1 MKYPLTWSGKGLRL
15 VDLLFDEERRQV
27 MNFLGS
33 ERQFSS
39 AHVKADASEFI
50 RNAYNHQVIDPDD
63 YEELTRRPA
72 PAATLHGLGFSIV
85 NASDGRRVV
94 QANGLK
100 TPLRGDIAPGSRSND
115 EIATDYLFGLQA
127 QGIRPEFPQ
136 TYVPKKHVFVS
147 REFATYLRANGEYI
161 KTFARDGD
169 RDVAHVW
176 PARTDQ
182 HVAKMLSNYQ
192 LATYG
197 ANDPSGGELAKVIEA
212 KAPRQHAAW
221 AAGLG
226 DQWRMMD
233 ALREIVLT
241 GAQDM
246 TSGAYSTPEAGG
258 ALQKAMTAFQQ
269 GYQMLAEDAIN
280 KAPREATAEK
290 LVEMGEHLRQV
301 GEYLES
307 APIVET
313 KVRVMVTDAVDMSA
327 DIASDI
333 RQIYAKRE
341 LERSWTSE
349 RRISPEAGLS

>member
-15 VDLLFDEERRQV
+15 VDLLFDDERRQV

-33 ERQFSS
+33 ERQFNSL
-39 AHVKADASEFI
+39 HVKADASEFI
-50 RNAYNHQVIDPDD
+50 RNAYKLQAIDPDE
-63 YEELTRRPA
+63 YEDLVRRPA
-72 PAATLHGLGFSIV
+72 PVSTLHGLGYSIV
-85 NASDGRRVV
+85 NAADGRRVV
-94 QANGLK
+94 QPNGLK
-100 TPLRGDIAPGSRSND
+100 TPLRGDIAPGSKSND
-115 EIATDYLFGLQA
+115 EIATDYLLGLQA
-127 QGIRPEFPQ
+127 QGIRAEFPQ
-136 TYVPKKHVFVS
+136 DYSPAKHVFVS
-147 REFATYLRANGEYI
+147 RDFATYLRANGEYI
-161 KTFARDGD
+161 KTLARDGD

-176 PARTDQ
+176 AARSDQ
-182 HVAKMLSNYQ
+182 LVAKLLGNYR

-197 ANDPSGGELAKVIEA
+197 ANDPDGGELAKVIEA

-233 ALREIVLT
+233 ALRDILLS

-246 TSGAYSTPEAGG
+246 TSGAYSTAEAGG

-269 GYQMLAEDAIN
+269 GYQMLAEDAIT

-333 RQIYAKRE
+333 LQIYARRE
-341 LERSWTSE
+341 LEQSWTSE
-349 RRISPEAGLS
+349 RRIGPEAGLS